1 MADLVTSESRRYLHG
16 IQNTII
22 SDDDAGV
29 VLNIIPSNNQL
40 ALIDE
45 MEVDGTLTVYGDA
58 YVTSSK
64 SDDSLKEGALG
75 NPSVDGYVLSSTTA
89 GARSWVANGAQTY
102 AQIIAILGFE
112 PLSSC
117 GYGLCYGLKYGG
129 RG

>member
-1 MADLVTSESRRYLHG
+1 MADLVTSESRRWLHG

-58 YVTSSK
+58 YVTSS
-64 SDDSLKEGALG
+64 
-75 NPSVDGYVLSSTTA
+75 
-89 GARSWVANGAQTY
+89 
-102 AQIIAILGFE
+102 
-112 PLSSC
+112 
-117 GYGLCYGLKYGG
+117 
-129 RG
+129 